1 MSDQYKTA
9 VILGSGL
16 GQITERMTLDKTC
29 SFAEVLGSSITSVA
43 GHSGQLYFGSMHGH
57 KVICCQGRPH
67 WYEGRESQDFLDF
80 IQFFK
85 DQGVENLIITNASG
99 GLSPKLN
106 PGDVVLINDHI
117 NFQLQTPLIGKRDAD
132 SKHFLSQDAVYD
144 ETMRSRIQS
153 SAKKLD
159 IHLPTGVYMS
169 VLGPCFETPAEVNA
183 FRMLG
188 ADVIGMSSVPE
199 VIVAKYL
206 GLKVAM
212 VSVIVNMGAGMS
224 NALLSHA
231 HTLEMA
237 KQSDTKLADLLEGYF
252 KAL

>member
-1 MSDQYKTA
+1 VSEQYKTA
-9 VILGSGL
+9 IILGSGL
-16 GQITERMTLDKTC
+16 AQITDRMERTRTS

-43 GHSGQLYFGSMHGH
+43 GHSGLLYFGTISGH

-67 WYEGRESQDFLDF
+67 WYEGRESKDFLNF

-106 PGDVVLINDHI
+106 PGDIVLIDDHI
-117 NFQLQTPLIGKRDAD
+117 NFQLRTPLIGKRDAD
-132 SKHFLSQDAVYD
+132 SKHFLGQDTVYD
-144 ETMRSRIQS
+144 LQIRKSFQAV
-153 SAKKLD
+153 AKQLN
-159 IHLPTGVYMS
+159 INLPTGVYMS
-169 VLGPCFETPAEVNA
+169 VLGPCFETPAEVKA

-199 VIVAKYL
+199 VIVARYL
-206 GLKVAM
+206 ELRVSM
-212 VSVIVNMGAGMS
+212 LSVIVNMGAGMS

-237 KQSDTKLADLLEGYF
+237 KRSDAKLADLLEGYF